1 MHLLEK
7 AVLLEKDADAFG
19 FRWENTTQIM
29 AQIKSECE
37 EIQEH
42 LDLKEIQ
49 NSNRLALQEEI
60 GDLFHAVLSLCV
72 YCQFDPQETMQNALN
87 KFERRLLSVKQI
99 AQKQGITNLKGYA
112 FDELMQFWDQAKRQ
126 VG

>member
-1 MHLLEK
+1 MHILEK

-49 NSNRLALQEEI
+49 KSNRLALQEEI

-72 YCQFDPQETMQNALN
+72 YCQFDPQETIQNALD

-99 AQKQGITNLKGYA
+99 AQKQGISNLKGYA

>member
-29 AQIKSECE
+29 AQIESECE
-37 EIQEH
+37 EIREH
-42 LDLKEIQ
+42 LDLKDTQ
-49 NSNRLALQEEI
+49 KPNHPALQEEI

-72 YCQFDPQETMQNALN
+72 YCQFDPQETIQNALD
-87 KFERRLLSVKQI
+87 KFERRLLSVKKI
-99 AQKQGITNLKGYA
+99 AQEQGINNLKGYA
-112 FDELMQFWDQAKRQ
+112 FDDLMQFWGQAKLQ